1 MVDTTGTPTMHAQ
14 AMNRF
19 KARSIRAWLGGLSL
33 LWVSVSWA
41 QALPTRAPGTPEEQL
56 QAIRIALVQ
65 AVSQAPMQV
74 YNTAWIDQKGALHE
88 STQFHSQAKVRGV
101 RVLAYTAQGQA
112 APELRAATVGEAP
125 THWATVKGDPQRC
138 LQSLG
143 RWRMP
148 VDMVVSLDPALKG
161 RDTHVGA
168 WLAQE
173 SAHWWR
179 QQPGQS
185 VRWHWDQADVVPA
198 GGQASVTPYMRAVLG
213 SESQRQTPWRLN
225 VVLSTDNLQIP
236 GWRMDVSFGRTDGS
250 APVWQ
255 DRVFLPAGMNE
266 RPSQRFVGMATL
278 NVLRETLSRLRAEVD
293 ARGACEPSQFDL
305 TATTQGLVLPVGPAS
320 GFRPGDRVLVMDRD
334 RLPQR
339 LVEPGALGQLAMAEV
354 VLVHKNRVQLKQI
367 AGPTLPQQGH
377 WVALPI

>member
-1 MVDTTGTPTMHAQ
+1 MLNLTRTQTMLPQ
-14 AMNRF
+14 ALNRPM
-19 KARSIRAWLGGLSL
+19 ARSLSVVALALSL
-33 LWVSVSWA
+33 LTVSAAGA

-112 APELRAATVGEAP
+112 APELRAATVSEAP
-125 THWATVKGDPQRC
+125 THWATVKGDVHQC
-138 LQSLG
+138 LQSAG

-161 RDTHVGA
+161 RETHVGA

-173 SAHWWR
+173 AAHWWR
-179 QQPGQS
+179 QQSGQS
-185 VRWHWDQADVVPA
+185 VRWHWDRAEVASTADA
-198 GGQASVTPYMRAVLG
+198 AHSSPYMRAVLG
-213 SESQRQTPWRLN
+213 SESQRQVPWRLN
-225 VVLSTDNLQIP
+225 VVLSTDNLRIP

-250 APVWQ
+250 TAVWQ
-255 DRVFLPAGMNE
+255 DRVFLPAASNE
-266 RPSQRFVGMATL
+266 RASQRFVGMATL
-278 NVLRETLSRLRAEVD
+278 NVLRETLSQLRAEMD
-293 ARGACEPSQFDL
+293 ARGACEPSQFDVTP
-305 TATTQGLVLPVGPAS
+305 TAQGWVLPVGTAS

-354 VLVHKNRVQLKQI
+354 VQVHPNRVQLKQI
-367 AGPTLPQQGH
+367 AGPALPSQGH
-377 WVALPI
+377 WVALPM